1 MVCRLSKCLNK
12 GCCRFQLSSITL
24 MNERYSGGLGLN
36 ATQYARFQEIVG
48 NDGAIGVMLG
58 AHQSIGLKVGSHL

>member
-1 MVCRLSKCLNK
+1 
-12 GCCRFQLSSITL
+12 

-58 AHQSIGLKVGSHL
+58 AHQSIGLKVGPHF